1 MQLGLTDASDPFERL
16 REDAQRL
23 AALPRPIDGE
33 WFARQNDEPPGNPS
47 EKSGATLER
56 VGSEMSMS
64 VAERTVL
71 IENIQEALAQGTLE
85 IGEAV
90 RRLRVEVTGLHQT
103 QFARMCKISV
113 RTLVHIEHGEGN
125 QTLKSLN
132 AVFRPF
138 GLKMGVVRIRREI
151 N

>member
-1 MQLGLTDASDPFERL
+1 
-16 REDAQRL
+16 
-23 AALPRPIDGE
+23 
-33 WFARQNDEPPGNPS
+33 
-47 EKSGATLER
+47 
-56 VGSEMSMS
+56 MSIT

-71 IENIQEALAQGTLE
+71 LDAIQEALNQGSLE

-90 RRLRVEVTGLHQT
+90 RRLRVEVTGMQQV
-103 QFARMCKISV
+103 QFAKMCRISV

-138 GLKMGVVRIRREI
+138 GMKMGVVRIRRD
-151 N
+151 

>member
-1 MQLGLTDASDPFERL
+1 MTLSIDVR
-16 REDAQRL
+16 
-23 AALPRPIDGE
+23 AL
-33 WFARQNDEPPGNPS
+33 
-47 EKSGATLER
+47 
-56 VGSEMSMS
+56 
-64 VAERTVL
+64 L
-71 IENIQEALAQGTLE
+71 IESIQQGLGEGTIE

-103 QFARMCKISV
+103 QFAKMCKISV

-138 GLKMGVVRIRREI
+138 GLKMGVVRIRRDI
-151 N
+151 S

>member
-1 MQLGLTDASDPFERL
+1 MTVSMDTR
-16 REDAQRL
+16 
-23 AALPRPIDGE
+23 AL
-33 WFARQNDEPPGNPS
+33 
-47 EKSGATLER
+47 
-56 VGSEMSMS
+56 
-64 VAERTVL
+64 L
-71 IENIQEALAQGTLE
+71 IQGIEQGLAQGTLQ

-90 RRLRVEVTGLHQT
+90 RRLRVEVTGLHQS

-138 GLKMGVVRIRREI
+138 GLRMGVVKVRRDL
-151 N
+151 

>member
-1 MQLGLTDASDPFERL
+1 MTISMDARALVIESVEQGLA
-16 REDAQRL
+16 
-23 AALPRPIDGE
+23 
-33 WFARQNDEPPGNPS
+33 
-47 EKSGATLER
+47 K
-56 VGSEMSMS
+56 
-64 VAERTVL
+64 
-71 IENIQEALAQGTLE
+71 GTLQ

-90 RRLRVEVTGLHQT
+90 RRLRVEVTGLHQS

-138 GLKMGVVRIRREI
+138 GLQMGVVKVRRQTG
-151 N
+151 

>member
-1 MQLGLTDASDPFERL
+1 MTITIDAR
-16 REDAQRL
+16 
-23 AALPRPIDGE
+23 AL
-33 WFARQNDEPPGNPS
+33 
-47 EKSGATLER
+47 
-56 VGSEMSMS
+56 
-64 VAERTVL
+64 L
-71 IENIQEALAQGTLE
+71 IENIQDGLAQGTLD

-103 QFARMCKISV
+103 QFAKMCKISV

-138 GLKMGVVRIRREI
+138 GLKMGVVRIRRDI
-151 N
+151 S

>member
-1 MQLGLTDASDPFERL
+1 MTVSMDTR
-16 REDAQRL
+16 
-23 AALPRPIDGE
+23 AL
-33 WFARQNDEPPGNPS
+33 
-47 EKSGATLER
+47 
-56 VGSEMSMS
+56 
-64 VAERTVL
+64 L
-71 IENIQEALAQGTLE
+71 IQGIEQGLAQGTLQ

-90 RRLRVEVTGLHQT
+90 RRLRVEVTGLHQS

-138 GLKMGVVRIRREI
+138 GLQMGVVKVRRSL

>member
-1 MQLGLTDASDPFERL
+1 MTISMDTR
-16 REDAQRL
+16 
-23 AALPRPIDGE
+23 AL
-33 WFARQNDEPPGNPS
+33 
-47 EKSGATLER
+47 
-56 VGSEMSMS
+56 
-64 VAERTVL
+64 L
-71 IENIQEALAQGTLE
+71 IQGIEQGLAQGTLQ

-90 RRLRVEVTGLHQT
+90 RRLRVEVTGLHQS

-138 GLKMGVVRIRREI
+138 GLQMGVVKVRRQTG
-151 N
+151 

>member
-1 MQLGLTDASDPFERL
+1 MGAEMTITLDAR
-16 REDAQRL
+16 
-23 AALPRPIDGE
+23 ALLI
-33 WFARQNDEPPGNPS
+33 
-47 EKSGATLER
+47 ER
-56 VGSEMSMS
+56 VEQGLADGS
-64 VAERTVL
+64 
-71 IENIQEALAQGTLE
+71 LA

-90 RRLRVEVTGLHQT
+90 RRLRTEVTGLHQS

-138 GLKMGVVRIRREI
+138 GLQMGVVRVRRSLG
-151 N
+151 

>member
-1 MQLGLTDASDPFERL
+1 MTVSMDTR
-16 REDAQRL
+16 
-23 AALPRPIDGE
+23 AL
-33 WFARQNDEPPGNPS
+33 
-47 EKSGATLER
+47 
-56 VGSEMSMS
+56 
-64 VAERTVL
+64 L
-71 IENIQEALAQGTLE
+71 IQGIEQGLAQGTLQ

-90 RRLRVEVTGLHQT
+90 RRLRVEVTGLHQS

-125 QTLKSLN
+125 QTLKLLN

-138 GLKMGVVRIRREI
+138 GLQMGVVKVRRSL